1 MLVKHMG
8 QQAVNPWDSAHFGP
22 TIEAS
27 YRRGVLRAKVSV
39 SDLTSTSAR
48 ISTMES
54 IKPGTALWLTLPGLE
69 ARHVVVEWSAGFTA
83 GLRFDAPLHPAVLDA
98 VIEGRTARYH

>member
-8 QQAVNPWDSAHFGP
+8 SEAINPWDSGHFGRL
-22 TIEAS
+22 IEAS
-27 YRRGVLRAKVSV
+27 YRRGVLRAKVSLT
-39 SDLTSTSAR
+39 DLTSCSAR

-54 IKPGTALWLTLPGLE
+54 LKPGTTLWLTLPGLE
-69 ARHVVVEWSAGFTA
+69 PRHAVVEWSAGFTA

-98 VIEGRTARYH
+98 VIDGRTGRLH